1 MIKYYLISWSIGIIN
16 LIVTLYLHYKTKEKM
31 KTENQPTRQQSQDLI
46 LLVHWLGSNLVLPSV
61 DVQELLLALNDA
73 NLTLVSVPQE
83 DATALFALQL
93 LNNPQ
98 LQNYDSSIEVLV

>member
-46 LLVHWLGSNLVLPSV
+46 LLAHWLGSN
-61 DVQELLLALNDA
+61 
-73 NLTLVSVPQE
+73 
-83 DATALFALQL
+83 
-93 LNNPQ
+93 
-98 LQNYDSSIEVLV
+98 